1 MVDWFRAR
9 SHNPRK
15 GMPSPRLSEDEF
27 KRRFQLQF
35 TDPAFAHIATE
46 LEKVTDAA
54 WDAYGHSR
62 KSPHTRK
69 AGPNFADPDYDLSID
84 WINARDAIAAA
95 LRQHDLAGA
104 PNRVL
109 LVNGSPRSE
118 HTCPGEMSKSYRL
131 MELAE
136 CTLKEAGVIVTLLDL
151 SRVASEYGR
160 RIHPCKA
167 CFSTSPALCHW
178 PCSCY
183 PNHSL
188 GQTQDWM
195 NEIYPMWV
203 EAHGVMIVTPVHW
216 YQATSALKLMIDRLV
231 CADGGNPDPSST
243 HGKNAAE
250 AQAIELSGWDYPRH
264 LAGRAF
270 SLVVHGD
277 AEGTLDA
284 RRALHDWLSSMGL
297 TSAGETAMLD
307 RYIGYW
313 KPYASSH
320 DELDRDEALQQE
332 VNLAAKALADKI
344 IEIRTGK
351 LQAASENPPRQK

>member
-1 MVDWFRAR
+1 
-9 SHNPRK
+9 
-15 GMPSPRLSEDEF
+15 
-27 KRRFQLQF
+27 
-35 TDPAFAHIATE
+35 
-46 LEKVTDAA
+46 
-54 WDAYGHSR
+54 
-62 KSPHTRK
+62 
-69 AGPNFADPDYDLSID
+69 
-84 WINARDAIAAA
+84 
-95 LRQHDLAGA
+95 
-104 PNRVL
+104 
-109 LVNGSPRSE
+109 
-118 HTCPGEMSKSYRL
+118 

-136 CTLKEAGVIVTLLDL
+136 CTLKEAGAIVTLLDL

-178 PCSCY
+178 PCSSY
-183 PNHSL
+183 PNYSL

-231 CADGGNPDPSST
+231 CADSGNPDPSST

-297 TSAGETAMLD
+297 RSAGETAMLD

-332 VNLAAKALADKI
+332 VKLAAKALADKI
-344 IEIRTGK
+344 IEIRIGK
-351 LQAASENPPRQK
+351 LQAVSEKPPRQK